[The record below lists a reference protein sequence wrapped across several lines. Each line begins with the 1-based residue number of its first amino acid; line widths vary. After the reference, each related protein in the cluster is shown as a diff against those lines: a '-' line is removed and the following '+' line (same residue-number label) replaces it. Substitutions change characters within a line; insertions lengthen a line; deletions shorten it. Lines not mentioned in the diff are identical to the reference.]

1 MRTNP
6 VSDVL
11 SFLTQDEWTSY
22 VFWGLIVASIVIAAV
37 NLFLDSSQRSVLHLW
52 NWLARFLI
60 GAMWWQQSV
69 WKAPPD
75 FSGLHYWMEEMV
87 KWASTPLQQ
96 WFVRDVVL
104 EHYHFF
110 APQVYILEVLVALSL
125 IIGLFTRLAAL
136 GGALMAVNLW
146 LGLYRSPGEWPWTY
160 FFLIIIQIIFLVQR
174 PGRSLGLD
182 AIWLHGREESRS
194 GSLWG
199 RVLRLLS

>member
-37 NLFLDSSQRSVLHLW
+37 NLFRDSSQRSVLHLW

-110 APQVYILEVLVALSL
+110 APQLYVLEVLVALSL
-125 IIGLFTRLAAL
+125 IIGLFTRLGAL
-136 GGALMAVNLW
+136 FGALMATNLW

-182 AIWLHGREESRS
+182 AIWLQGREESTG

>member
-1 MRTNP
+1 MRINP

-11 SFLTQDEWTSY
+11 GFLTQDEWTSY
-22 VFWGLIVASIVIAAV
+22 AFWGLILASIVIAAV
-37 NLFLDSSQRSVLHLW
+37 NLFRDSTQRSVLHLW

-125 IIGLFTRLAAL
+125 IIGLFTRLGAL
-136 GGALMAVNLW
+136 LGALMAANLW

-160 FFLIIIQIIFLVQR
+160 FFLIIIQIMSLVQR

-182 AIWLHGREESRS
+182 AILLHGREESTS
-194 GSLWG
+194 GGLWG
-199 RVLRLLS
+199 RLLRLLS

>member
-6 VSDVL
+6 FSDVL
-11 SFLTQDEWTSY
+11 GFLTEDEWTSY
-22 VFWGLIVASIVIAAV
+22 VFWGLIVVSIFIAAV
-37 NLFLDSSQRSVLHLW
+37 NLLRNSNQGSVFHLW

-69 WKAPPD
+69 WKAPPE

-96 WFVRDVVL
+96 WFVKDVVL

-110 APQVYILEVLVALSL
+110 APQVYILEVLVAVSL
-125 IIGLFTRLAAL
+125 IIGLFTRLGAL
-136 GGALMAVNLW
+136 VGALMACNLW

-160 FFLIIIQIIFLVQR
+160 FFLIVIQIMFLVQR

-182 AIWLHGREESRS
+182 AILLRLQKDSAGR
-194 GSLWG
+194 SLWS
-199 RVLRLLS
+199 RLFRLLS